1 MVRAEPRAASR
12 LAAHGPRDSHKVD
25 PRDFSQLN
33 SPDAYKDGSATYVGC
48 AQQGQYPT
56 FARCAMSLRGD
67 VRSRGVV
74 PAERSSAEF
83 SASHIFSAARALRW
97 AMRER
102 PELCIR
108 IHRGGN
114 ANLPRAVRTIRQSP
128 YCRLSRGRRCADDGS
143 DKIGALASGGRA
155 QTHT

>member
-25 PRDFSQLN
+25 PRDFSQSN
-33 SPDAYKDGSATYVGC
+33 SPDAYKDGSATYVDC

-56 FARCAMSLRGD
+56 FARCAMSRRGD

-83 SASHIFSAARALRW
+83 SASHIFSAAWALRW
-97 AMRER
+97 TMRER

-114 ANLPRAVRTIRQSP
+114 ANLPRAVRTVVFREAGGVQMTEVTKLA
-128 YCRLSRGRRCADDGS
+128 RLPLAEGPRRTPS
-143 DKIGALASGGRA
+143 L
-155 QTHT
+155 QT